1 MILVLPLG
9 LPRIRKT
16 VSISPPMPI
25 NFLDTPF
32 TLTFSVLLVIAAA
45 VLSWLGW
52 RRSGYNWKVG
62 LLEFLRTLIVAM
74 VAITFNQPEWLT
86 TFQPANRPTL
96 LVLADESKSMETLD
110 VVDSAGAVAT
120 RADFIQPLLED
131 SVWEE
136 VGESMDIVVEKFS
149 SQLDVPT
156 AGTDVAAPLTS
167 ALKKHENLRGVV
179 LISDGDW
186 NVGDPPASIAGR
198 LRLNKSPVYTLV
210 AGSESKLPDLVLDR
224 FDAPSYGVVSKP
236 MRLPFVVT
244 SSLPRDIQTT
254 VTLEVSSGEKISRDI
269 LIPAMGTVEDSLLW
283 KPMRVGEEKLIVSLP
298 TQQDELV
305 EENNSRIVPITIK
318 EEAIKVLLIESFPR
332 WEYRYLRNAL
342 ERDPGVDANCLLFH
356 PGLSKVGGGKGYIS
370 IFPATLKELK
380 DYDVVFL
387 GDVGVGEGQLTV
399 EQCRLLKGL
408 IRSQASGLILMPGM
422 RGGHL
427 SLGSTELDELYPVV
441 LDPAQKRGWGSRDPA
456 QFELT
461 ETGRQSLL
469 TKLED
474 DEAENARLWE
484 TLPGFHWYAAAKR
497 SKAGT
502 EVLATHKTEIGPQGR
517 IPLLVTKTYGTG
529 KVLYM
534 GTDAAWRWREGVED
548 KYHYRFWGQVA
559 RWMAYQR
566 GIAPGEKMRLFYSPD
581 SPLTDTV
588 VTLNANVMSVDG
600 EPLQN
605 GTVTLQAISPSG
617 DSETIRLRAS
627 DDEWGLFT
635 GSFNPK
641 QRGDYKMVLSCREN
655 NATLETKLS
664 VQGLDRERI
673 GQPARADVMDEIARV
688 SGGRSVKATELADL
702 ITEIQSLPE
711 PEPLTRRLRIW
722 ANPFWA
728 GSIVLLLG
736 IFWSGRKMVGQV

>member
-1 MILVLPLG
+1 MP
-9 LPRIRKT
+9 
-16 VSISPPMPI
+16 VS
-25 NFLDTPF
+25 FLDTPF
-32 TLTFSVLLVIAAA
+32 TIAFSVIVVLVTA

-52 RRSGYNWKVG
+52 RKSGYSAKIG
-62 LLEFLRTLIVAM
+62 LLELLRTLIVAM

-86 TFQPANRPTL
+86 TFQPTNRPVL
-96 LVLADESKSMETLD
+96 LVLADESKSMQTRDVVDQSGAVTSRQEFVEPMLAGEVWEKAGETLD
-110 VVDSAGAVAT
+110 VV
-120 RADFIQPLLED
+120 
-131 SVWEE
+131 
-136 VGESMDIVVEKFS
+136 VETFS
-149 SQLDVPT
+149 SKLDVPS
-156 AGTDVAAPLTS
+156 AGTDMSWPLSS
-167 ALKKHENLRGVV
+167 ALKNHENLRGVV
-179 LISDGDW
+179 LLSDGDW
-186 NVGDPPASIAGR
+186 NVGDPPSAIAGR
-198 LRLNKSPVYTLV
+198 LRLNKSPVYTIV

-224 FDAPSYGVVSKP
+224 FDVPSYGVVSKP
-236 MRLPFVVT
+236 MRLPFTVT

-254 VTLEVSSGEKISRDI
+254 ITLEVSSGEKITKDI
-269 LIPAMGTVEDSLLW
+269 LIPAMGTVEESLLW
-283 KPMRVGEEKLIVSLP
+283 KPERVGDAKLLVNVP

-305 EENNSRIVPITIK
+305 EENNSRLVPITIK

-342 ERDPGVDANCLLFH
+342 ERDPGVDVNCLLFQ
-356 PGLSKVGGGKGYIS
+356 PGLSKVGGGKGYIKV
-370 IFPATLKELK
+370 FPATLAELK
-380 DYDVVFL
+380 DYDVVFV

-408 IRSQASGLILMPGM
+408 VRSQASGLILMPGM

-427 SLGSTELDELYPVV
+427 LFADTELDELYPVV
-441 LDPAQKRGWGSRDPA
+441 LDEAQKRGWGSRDPA

-461 ETGRQSLL
+461 ELGRQSLL

-502 EVLATHKTEIGPQGR
+502 DVLATHKTEMGPQGR
-517 IPLLVTKTYGTG
+517 IPLIVTKAYGTG

-566 GIAPGEKMRLFYSPD
+566 GIASGEKMRLFYSPD
-581 SPLTDTV
+581 NPLTDSV
-588 VTLNANVMSVDG
+588 VTLNANVMTDSG
-600 EPLQN
+600 EPLES
-605 GTVTLQAISPSG
+605 GTVTVQAIAPSG
-617 DSETIRLRAS
+617 DTETIRLSAD

-635 GSFNPK
+635 GSFQPT
-641 QRGDYKMVLSCREN
+641 QRGDYTMILSCREN
-655 NATLETKLS
+655 KATLKTKLS

-688 SGGRSVKATELADL
+688 SGGRTVKHTELEQL
-702 ITEIQSLPE
+702 IAEIQSLPE
-711 PEPLTRRLRIW
+711 PEPLVRRLRIW
-722 ANPFWA
+722 ANPLWA
-728 GSIVLLLG
+728 GTIVVLLG
-736 IFWSGRKMVGQV
+736 IFWSGRKWAGQV